1 MAATLFGD
9 LILLFQM
16 ACVIFLFA
24 YLLSKSRLYGDVLS
38 HRASFVSQLILS
50 VIFGLFSIYGM
61 STGISFYTANV
72 NIRDF
77 GPFVAGFA
85 CGPYVGIGAGII
97 GLAYRLSMGG
107 TNVYAV
113 AIGPL
118 VAGVI
123 GGMVYL
129 YNDRELASVPVVVLV
144 TLITETAISAFA
156 LAIRIISGDPFQ
168 TVATV
173 AVDVALPMIV
183 MTTFATGIFCYILQ
197 NEIRERRIRK
207 EKMQLEI
214 EVESKRNLN
223 TIINTIAYPVYV
235 LDREHRLVLVN
246 DSMSEFL
253 GCPREEILGKT
264 HRDFYTKK
272 DADRHWEMVEAA
284 YRTHTPRE
292 EEVMIIKPGGD
303 LSTLISTSTMYT
315 DASGE
320 EYLVGVIQEITER
333 KRMDDAVKELNAR
346 LRRAEKVAQFGHWEF
361 HLDDGTVVASD
372 GARNLYGLRSNDY
385 TIREVQEIP
394 LPECRPMLDNALKE
408 LIENNKAYNVEFRI
422 RRKTDNALLFINS
435 IAEYEPETH
444 RVFGVIHDIT
454 ERKRV
459 EKNLRTVTRKLN
471 LLSSITRHDILN
483 QLMVL
488 KGYLVLARNRSEDPE
503 LVDFLGKA
511 RKSTDTIEHQIVFT
525 RDYEEIGMK
534 EPVWQ
539 SVSMNLLRA
548 KGTLDVEGVKF
559 IQNPPDVEVYADPLF
574 EKVFYNLIDNSL
586 KYGKPALTTIH
597 VSFRETDK
605 GLTIVYEDD
614 GTGIAEQDKKF
625 LFNRGFGKNTGLGLF
640 LVREI
645 LALTG
650 ITIEEMGGETGGAR
664 FGITVPKDAYRFRQ
678 ESADPGVPL

>member
-1 MAATLFGD
+1 MAGTLFGD

-24 YLLSKSRLYGDVLS
+24 YLFSKSRLYGDVIS
-38 HRASFVSQLILS
+38 HRASFVSQLVLS
-50 VIFGLFSIYGM
+50 IIFGLFSIYGM

-77 GPFVAGFA
+77 GPIVAGFA

-97 GLAYRLSMGG
+97 GLAYRVSMGG
-107 TNVYAV
+107 TNVYAA

-129 YNDRELASVPVVVLV
+129 YNDRELVSVPVVVLV
-144 TLITETAISAFA
+144 TLVTETVISAFA
-156 LAIRIISGDPFQ
+156 LVIRIGSGDPVQ
-168 TVATV
+168 TVLTV
-173 AVDVALPMIV
+173 AVDVAIPMII
-183 MTTFATGIFCYILQ
+183 MTTFAAGIFCYILQ

-235 LDREHRLVLVN
+235 LDRDHRLVLVN

-253 GCPREEILGKT
+253 GHPRNEILGKT
-264 HRDFYTKK
+264 QRDFYGSE
-272 DADRHWEMVEAA
+272 DADRHWEMVETA
-284 YRTHTPRE
+284 YRTHAPRE
-292 EEVMIIKPGGD
+292 EEVTIVRPGGD
-303 LSTLISTSTMYT
+303 RCTLISTSTMYT
-315 DASGE
+315 DTSGQE
-320 EYLVGVIQEITER
+320 FLVGVIQDITER
-333 KRMDDAVKELNAR
+333 KRMDDAVKELNGR

-372 GARNLYGLRSNDY
+372 GARALYGLQNDEN
-385 TIREVQEIP
+385 TIRGVQEIP
-394 LPECRPMLDNALKE
+394 LPQCRPMLDNAMKDLVE
-408 LIENNKAYNVEFRI
+408 HNKAYNVEFKI
-422 RRKTDNALLFINS
+422 RRRTDNALLFIHS

-459 EKNLRTVTRKLN
+459 EKNLRTVTKKLN

-488 KGYLVLARNRSEDPE
+488 KGFLVLAKDRAKDPE
-503 LVDFLGKA
+503 LEDFLVKA
-511 RKSTDTIEHQIVFT
+511 RKSTDTVERQIMFT
-525 RDYEEIGMK
+525 RDYDEIGMK

-539 SVSMNLLRA
+539 SVSMNLVRA
-548 KGTLDVEGVKF
+548 KGNLDVEEVRF
-559 IQNPPDVEVYADPLF
+559 IQEPPDIEVYADPLF

-586 KYGKPALTTIH
+586 KYGKPHLTTIH
-597 VSFRETDK
+597 VSFKETDNA
-605 GLTIVYEDD
+605 LTIFYEDD
-614 GTGIAEQDKKF
+614 GAGISEQDKKF
-625 LFNRGFGKNTGLGLF
+625 LFERGFGKNTGLGLF

-650 ITIEEMGGETGGAR
+650 ITIRETSVGTGGAR
-664 FGITVPKDAYRFRQ
+664 FEITVPEGAYRFRPDP
-678 ESADPGVPL
+678 AKPGVLP